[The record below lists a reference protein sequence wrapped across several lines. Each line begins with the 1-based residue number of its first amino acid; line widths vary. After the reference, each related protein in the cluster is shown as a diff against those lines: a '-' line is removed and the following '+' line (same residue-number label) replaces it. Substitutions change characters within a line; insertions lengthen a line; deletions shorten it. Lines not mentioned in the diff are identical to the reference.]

1 MTKTAEAFRTISEV
15 AEELEVPK
23 HVLRFWEGRFPQI
36 RPMKRGGGRRYY
48 RPEDMSLLRGI
59 CHLLHAEGYT
69 IKGVQ
74 KILREQ
80 GVDTVK
86 RFGADPAATAA
97 PVAAAP
103 APAPAGKRAGKKTAS
118 AASRPARCAEQRRRT
133 RAPARCHRRARE
145 LPRDT
150 ARQAAGERRAPFG
163 AQGTAR
169 CARVS
174 GIETPELWC
183 VDLGAAGPALH
194 TLEER
199 TPRLSPADRARAADL
214 SDPIVRAEWLA
225 THIALRLLIERAAGT
240 QWRARRVHAQRAR
253 QAAPRRHAAGVQH
266 FACARLGA
274 HRAGAARQH
283 RRRHRAHATRARRRG
298 TARAY
303 RGGGC
308 GAER

>member
-103 APAPAGKRAGKKTAS
+103 APAPAGKRAGKKTAT
-118 AASRPARCAEQRRRT
+118 AASAPRLVRRAKPTYASACSLPSPSWRIAAGYCSASRRRAPRADRRT
-133 RAPARCHRRARE
+133 RHGALR
-145 LPRDT
+145 
-150 ARQAAGERRAPFG
+150 AGERHPDA
-163 AQGTAR
+163 
-169 CARVS
+169 
-174 GIETPELWC
+174 
-183 VDLGAAGPALH
+183 
-194 TLEER
+194 
-199 TPRLSPADRARAADL
+199 
-214 SDPIVRAEWLA
+214 
-225 THIALRLLIERAAGT
+225 
-240 QWRARRVHAQRAR
+240 
-253 QAAPRRHAAGVQH
+253 
-266 FACARLGA
+266 
-274 HRAGAARQH
+274 
-283 RRRHRAHATRARRRG
+283 
-298 TARAY
+298 
-303 RGGGC
+303 
-308 GAER
+308 

>member
-1 MTKTAEAFRTISEV
+1 LTKTAEAFRTISEV

-118 AASRPARCAEQRRRT
+118 AAS
-133 RAPARCHRRARE
+133 APAHALPSNADVRERLLAAIAELENCRGILLGKPPESAARRSAHKARRA
-145 LPRDT
+145 
-150 ARQAAGERRAPFG
+150 ARG
-163 AQGTAR
+163 
-169 CARVS
+169 
-174 GIETPELWC
+174 
-183 VDLGAAGPALH
+183 
-194 TLEER
+194 
-199 TPRLSPADRARAADL
+199 
-214 SDPIVRAEWLA
+214 
-225 THIALRLLIERAAGT
+225 
-240 QWRARRVHAQRAR
+240 
-253 QAAPRRHAAGVQH
+253 
-266 FACARLGA
+266 
-274 HRAGAARQH
+274 
-283 RRRHRAHATRARRRG
+283 
-298 TARAY
+298 
-303 RGGGC
+303 
-308 GAER
+308 